1 MREILFRAKR
11 IDNGE
16 WVEGSLVKYPSGT
29 TKIYK
34 EFGEPDVLRI
44 FDTDSKTLCQ
54 YTGLNDGNG
63 NRIWEN
69 DIVRSGTNMVVKW
82 SERFA
87 GWCLYQN
94 RWMYEHFFGEA
105 VDERDCEVVGNVFD
119 NPELLKK

>member
-11 IDNGE
+11 IDNGD
-16 WVEGSLVKYPSGT
+16 WVEGSLVKYPSGA

>member
-11 IDNGE
+11 IDNGD
-16 WVEGSLVKYPSGT
+16 WVEGSLVKYPSGA

-44 FDTDSKTLCQ
+44 FDTDSKTLRQ